1 MRPHVDRT
9 PPDSL
14 NGEPSLRANGGF
26 FKTLERG
33 GTVTIP
39 EELEVLQRASRGQYW
54 QRRRGGSQSPK
65 IASASHHGE
74 KLSETTARF

>member
-1 MRPHVDRT
+1 MRPHVGRT

-33 GTVTIP
+33 GTVTIT
-39 EELEVLQRASRGQYW
+39 EELDVLQPASRGQYW
-54 QRRRGGSQSPK
+54 QRRREEGVTESKNCFCFTPR
-65 IASASHHGE
+65 GE
-74 KLSETTARF
+74 AF